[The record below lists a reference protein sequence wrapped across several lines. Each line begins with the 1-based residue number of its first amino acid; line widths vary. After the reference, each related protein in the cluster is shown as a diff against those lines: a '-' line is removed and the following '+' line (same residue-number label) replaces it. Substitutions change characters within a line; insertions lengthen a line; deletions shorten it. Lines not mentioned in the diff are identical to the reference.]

1 MKDLHNYI
9 TKRENLQRSAGV
21 FEKDSA
27 GVFEKDRGLL
37 KKSPNTVA
45 SVECHWLQKSI
56 RNGCSRFVV
65 S

>member
-9 TKRENLQRSAGV
+9 TKREILQWSVGV
-21 FEKDSA
+21 LKKTGE
-27 GVFEKDRGLL
+27 LL

-56 RNGCSRFVV
+56 KNGCSRFVV

>member
-9 TKRENLQRSAGV
+9 TKREILQR
-21 FEKDSA
+21 SA